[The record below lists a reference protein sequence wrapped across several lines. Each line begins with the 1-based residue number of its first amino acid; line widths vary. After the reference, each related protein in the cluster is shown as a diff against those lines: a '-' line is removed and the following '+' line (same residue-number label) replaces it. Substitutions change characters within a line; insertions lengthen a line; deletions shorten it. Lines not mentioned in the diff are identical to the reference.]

1 MVRALVARRR
11 LLTEL
16 GLLSSLL
23 PAADRLFVPSV
34 RPIPNWNVE
43 LNDSLVSDA
52 VHRMSATGV
61 SPRERLTGWLPVVL
75 FLVKLPTSTETAR
88 AARGVSCLSARA
100 VAQVAVQ
107 RGRLMALMVDKR
119 PSSQPP
125 IRRAPR
131 PANTTAPSWIF

>member
-11 LLTEL
+11 LVTEL
-16 GLLSSLL
+16 DLLSWLL
-23 PAADRLFVPSV
+23 PAAERLFVPSV

-61 SPRERLTGWLPVVL
+61 SPREWLTVWLPVVL

-88 AARGVSCLSARA
+88 AARGDSSVSARA

-107 RGRLMALMVDKR
+107 RGRRMALMVDKR
-119 PSSQPP
+119 PSSPPP
-125 IRRAPR
+125 IRRPHVRRIRRR
-131 PANTTAPSWIF
+131 PAG